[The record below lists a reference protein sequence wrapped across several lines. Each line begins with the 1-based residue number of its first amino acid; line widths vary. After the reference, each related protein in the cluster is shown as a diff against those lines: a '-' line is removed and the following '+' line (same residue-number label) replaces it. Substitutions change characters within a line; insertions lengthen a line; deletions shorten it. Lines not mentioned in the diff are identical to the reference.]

1 MGLIIFLDGTE
12 KIKFLKKDKYKRN
25 EEKCRNL
32 CPEDGSSTFVLK
44 VSEFV
49 SDYTSSYPRKL
60 ASSNDVSP
68 YHEGL
73 PFLFVHYNA
82 GFCSC
87 LKRFKTR
94 QKEPELAVT
103 YARPK
108 NPPDTRDGV

>member
-1 MGLIIFLDGTE
+1 MRLRNFLDGTE
-12 KIKFLKKDKYKRN
+12 KIKFLTKDEYKKN
-25 EEKCRNL
+25 EEKFCNL
-32 CPEDGSSTFVLK
+32 YPEDGSSTFVLK

-82 GFCSC
+82 
-87 LKRFKTR
+87 
-94 QKEPELAVT
+94 
-103 YARPK
+103 
-108 NPPDTRDGV
+108 